1 MLMVADFSPWFCY
14 FGEVGE
20 VLIWVAA
27 LLTVITGYDYLRA
40 GLKHLD

>member
-1 MLMVADFSPWFCY
+1 
-14 FGEVGE
+14 VGE